1 MGLNPDPLG
10 YGWNARAA
18 RYVDLSTGRF
28 VAQADVVAVM
38 ERRIEI
44 GIGRLQ
50 DMARGVIEGRVDVAA
65 LQEAGVVELRRI
77 NTQLAA
83 LGRGGWGQMSQADWG
98 RVGAHLRQEYEY
110 WRNFMQDIASG
121 NLTEAQIS
129 ARLSMYG
136 NHAWQSYWMQ
146 DETAKRE
153 AGAVEE
159 RNILDDGAAHCVECP
174 ELTARGWVAIG
185 ALPPPGARACVANC
199 RCTIER
205 RNALGE
211 IL

>member
-1 MGLNPDPLG
+1 MGLNPDSLG
-10 YGWNARAA
+10 YGWNAGAA
-18 RYVDLSTGRF
+18 RYVDRATGRF
-28 VAQADVVAVM
+28 VAQDDVIAVM
-38 ERRIEI
+38 EQRIEA

-50 DMARGVIEGRVDVAA
+50 DMARGVIEGRVEVGA
-65 LQEAGVVELRRI
+65 LQEAGIVELRRI

-83 LGRGGWGQMSQADWG
+83 LGRGGWRQMSPSDWG

-110 WRNFMQDIASG
+110 WRGFMQDIASG
-121 NLTEAQIS
+121 NLTEAQIN
-129 ARLSMYG
+129 ARLGLYG

-159 RNILDDGAAHCVECP
+159 RNILDDGAAHCTECP
-174 ELTARGWVAIG
+174 DLTARGWVAIG
-185 ALPPPGARACVANC
+185 ELPPPGARECQANC
-199 RCTIER
+199 RCQIER